1 MSSRNW
7 LLNCVMSVGLLL
19 AIGWTVL
26 STAADPMKEGA
37 VEDRAVTPEREAAAM
52 TFAKRHHPELAS
64 LLETLKKRDAARYES
79 AVRELFR
86 TSERLAKLQPRFPD
100 RYSTELEIWKLDS
113 RIRLMAAQSVSGMP
127 EAQRAEM
134 KKLLLLRQ
142 EIRLAQVVAERKKL
156 AQRLEKLD
164 ESISQLQQQSDE
176 LAEKEMDRLLRS
188 VNVQV
193 KKPKPQ

>member
-7 LLNCVMSVGLLL
+7 LLHCFMSVGLLL
-19 AIGWTVL
+19 ATGWAVL
-26 STAADPMKEGA
+26 STAADPMKEGP

-64 LLETLKKRDAARYES
+64 LVETLKKRDAAGYES

-100 RYSTELEIWKLDS
+100 RYSSELEIWKLDS